1 MARSR
6 LRNRLSALAVSKT
19 KEPCTLH
26 DGGGLYLQVTQSPD
40 RAARKSWLLRVRL
53 QSGRQREMGL
63 GSALDVSLA
72 DARIAAEE
80 ARKHAREGRDPIEL
94 RKQERVAAR
103 IAETPAQTFRQCVE
117 GYVAANKGIWRSEKY
132 QRQWTAPL
140 ERYAYPVFG
149 ALPISE
155 VEVGHVTKVLD
166 PIWSTKT
173 ETAGRIRQRVE
184 AILDWAAVRGYR
196 TAANP
201 ARWKG
206 HLAKVFPAQGRIAP
220 VKHLAA
226 LPFAETVE
234 FLASLRARA
243 GMGALA
249 FEFTILT
256 AARTGETLG
265 ARWREIDLSTE
276 VWTVPAE
283 RMKAGRPHR
292 VPLSSQAVA
301 VLRQLD
307 RGEADDPVFPGRRE
321 NTSLSS
327 MVFLMT
333 LRRMGRSDLTAHGF
347 RSTFRDWVA
356 ECTDYPNEVAEA
368 ALAHVVGDRTEAA
381 YRRGDLFEKR
391 RRLMQDWATYC
402 SAQGVAYEKRGTA
415 LLERVSRA
423 G

>member
-1 MARSR
+1 
-6 LRNRLSALAVSKT
+6 
-19 KEPCTLH
+19 
-26 DGGGLYLQVTQSPD
+26 
-40 RAARKSWLLRVRL
+40 
-53 QSGRQREMGL
+53 MGL
-63 GSALDVSLA
+63 GSASDVSLA
-72 DARIAAEE
+72 YARIAADE

-94 RKQERVAAR
+94 RKQQRVAAR
-103 IAETPAQTFRQCVE
+103 LAEIPARTFQQCVE
-117 GYVAANKGIWRSEKY
+117 GYVAANKGVWLTEKHE
-132 QRQWTAPL
+132 RHWTAPL
-140 ERYAYPVFG
+140 KRYAYPVFG
-149 ALPISE
+149 ALAVSE
-155 VEVGHVTKVLD
+155 VEVRHITEVLD
-166 PIWSTKT
+166 PLWTSKT
-173 ETAGRIRQRVE
+173 ETASRLRGRIENV
-184 AILDWAAVRGYR
+184 LDWAAVRGYR
-196 TAANP
+196 TDANP

-226 LPFAETVE
+226 LPFVE
-234 FLASLRARA
+234 LAAFMATLRLRD

-265 ARWREIDLSTE
+265 ARWREIDLRTAI
-276 VWTVPAE
+276 WTVPAE

-292 VPLSSQAVA
+292 VPLSSQALA
-301 VLRQLD
+301 VLSQLN
-307 RGEADDPVFPGRRE
+307 RGDPDDLVFPGRGKGG
-321 NTSLSS
+321 SLSS

-356 ECTDYPNEVAEA
+356 EKTEYPNEVAEA

-402 SAQGVAYEKRGTA
+402 SAQGVAHEERRTA
-415 LLERVSRA
+415 LLEGANREGRREVDHATS
-423 G
+423 